1 MDKKLYEEL
10 NNQIKK
16 ELYSAYL
23 YLSMAS
29 YFDSINLEGFAHWM
43 KIQAKEEFG
52 HAMKIYEFMN
62 DRGERVIFQEI
73 EKPPSEF
80 TSPVEV
86 FEKILQHEKK
96 ITQNIENLYSLAK
109 EKNDYSAE
117 IMLQWFITEQV
128 EEEKNASVILEKLK
142 KIGGKDYLLMYL
154 DKELGNREEK

>member
-1 MDKKLYEEL
+1 VDKKLYEEL

>member
-29 YFDSINLEGFAHWM
+29 YFDFLNLEGFAHWM
-43 KIQAKEEFG
+43 KVQAKEEFG
-52 HAMKIYEFMN
+52 HAMRIYEFLN
-62 DRGERVIFQEI
+62 DRGERVIFDEI
-73 EKPPSEF
+73 EKPPSDF
-80 TSPVEV
+80 TSPIDV
-86 FEKILQHEKK
+86 FEKTLEHEKK
-96 ITQNIENLYSLAK
+96 VTKSIENLYSLAK

-142 KIGGKDYLLMYL
+142 KIEGKEHLLMYF
-154 DKELGNREEK
+154 DKELGKREGK